1 MGATDKM
8 LFLENTLLKRKS
20 LIVANSANKKRQ
32 QKAAQKRLKK
42 SMKRNQGI
50 QTQCPVYKCFR
61 ECKDEEGLL
70 KHYNEAHGDLKA
82 LGLELIADPHHAS
95 GFGSGNQ
102 AIKGKVSN

>member
-8 LFLENTLLKRKS
+8 NFLENTLLKRKS
-20 LIVANSANKKRQ
+20 LIVASAASKKRL

-42 SMKRNQGI
+42 SQKRNQGV

-61 ECKDEEGLL
+61 ECKDEEGLM

-82 LGLELIADPHHAS
+82 LGLDLFQDPNNHSSA
-95 GFGSGNQ
+95 
-102 AIKGKVSN
+102 